1 MREITPGSHPSPSQ
15 SGRVARARCGF
26 TLVELLVVIGIIAVL
41 IGILLPSLSKARQAA
56 ARTKCLSNVRQL
68 AMGIVMY
75 TQENN
80 GFFPWVGNSGST
92 NDWIWWDKNRVEA
105 DGLTQFDHV
114 ADHGIGPFLSLTS
127 NPKVLICPSD
137 TPADHTRR
145 RTSNYY
151 PYSYA
156 MNNLF
161 TSEWAYLRSI
171 GSGSGSFE
179 NLPHNNNLRDTIIKA
194 KITSVPQTAQKV
206 IFIEEQET
214 TIDDGNCSL
223 FCFPG
228 TGQYFNLAA
237 SRHDFGSV
245 TNQQLDL
252 TPPANDVPN
261 ANVKSSAGYLDGHA
275 EFAPRSSIHSK
286 YANLDPDAVDQI
298 TWQQMYPPN
307 Q

>member
-1 MREITPGSHPSPSQ
+1 
-15 SGRVARARCGF
+15 VARARCGF

-56 ARTKCLSNVRQL
+56 ARTKCLSNIRQL
-68 AMGIVMY
+68 AMGVVMY

-80 GFFPWVGNSGST
+80 GFFPWVGNNGPNGT
-92 NDWIWWDKNRVEA
+92 FAKNDWIWWRA
-105 DGLTQFDHV
+105 DLHPDGSTGAAGTGDSQFDHV
-114 ADHGIGPFLSLTS
+114 GEVGIGPYLSLTA
-127 NPKVLICPSD
+127 NPKVLVCPSD
-137 TPADHTRR
+137 TPTDHTRGR
-145 RTSNYY
+145 GGNYY

-161 TSEWAYLRSI
+161 TSQWAYFRSI
-171 GSGSGSFE
+171 GQGSGSFE
-179 NLPHNNNLRDTIIKA
+179 NLPHANALRDNLIRA
-194 KITSVPQTAQKV
+194 KITQVPQTAQKV

-228 TGQYFNLAA
+228 TGEYFNLAA

-245 TNQQLDL
+245 QNQALDL
-252 TPPANDVPN
+252 KPPANDVPN
-261 ANVKSSAGYLDGHA
+261 ANVKGSAGYLDGHA

-286 YANLDPDAVDQI
+286 YANIDQDVVDQI
-298 TWQQMYPPN
+298 TWQQCYPPN